1 MMGYFPMCVDIE
13 GKKVYLVGQGEETE
27 YKLKKLKLFSPE
39 IIRKDALT
47 EEDFRERPALVVI
60 GDTEVSAA
68 KEMCGL
74 CGEYSVPVNVVDV
87 PELCSFYFP
96 ALITRGNLTIS
107 VSTAGSSP
115 MAAAHLRQKIE
126 DMLPDN
132 TEQILCWLS
141 EHRSELNEK
150 HLLKAATVAAF
161 SLGRPLTDDE
171 AGKLTVNFL

>member
-1 MMGYFPMCVDIE
+1 MNRFPLCIDLN
-13 GKKVYLVGQGEETE
+13 GKPVYLIGEGEQIRQTAEKMTTFCADLICRDAFTE
-27 YKLKKLKLFSPE
+27 A
-39 IIRKDALT
+39 DA
-47 EEDFRERPALVVI
+47 ENAPAMVI
-60 GDTEVSAA
+60 VGDTPRAEAERIF
-68 KEMCGL
+68 KL
-74 CGEYSVPVNVVDV
+74 CCEYRIPVNVVDV

-150 HLLKAATVAAF
+150 RLLKAATVAAF